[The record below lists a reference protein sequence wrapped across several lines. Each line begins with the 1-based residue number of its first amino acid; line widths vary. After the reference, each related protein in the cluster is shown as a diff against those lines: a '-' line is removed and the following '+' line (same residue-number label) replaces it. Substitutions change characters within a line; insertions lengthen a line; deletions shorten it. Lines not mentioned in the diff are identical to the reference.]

1 MTAAAVPILREH
13 PYTAEWHK
21 KALASGYDPRNV
33 PISEKECVTIGMS
46 MTEKQVRMR
55 ICASFIYLLDNWM
68 LYRADLM
75 YEPTLQSQ
83 HLRIPV
89 HLVRG
94 LVIASLVTR

>member
-46 MTEKQVRMR
+46 MTEKQVRLR
-55 ICASFIYLLDNWM
+55 ICESYIHLLDFGCFIG
-68 LYRADLM
+68 
-75 YEPTLQSQ
+75 
-83 HLRIPV
+83 RI
-89 HLVRG
+89 
-94 LVIASLVTR
+94 